1 MFSAH
6 NEVISNPCRWHAF
19 LHESG
24 HFLARF
30 CMSAKSQKV
39 AAVMPTDCAGQRRRR
54 LIAPWFG
61 TDGSTICSVLYDR
74 H

>member
-1 MFSAH
+1 MLMFSPR
-6 NEVISNPCRWHAF
+6 NEVISNPCRWHTF

-30 CMSAKSQKV
+30 CMSAKRQKV
-39 AAVMPTDCAGQRRRR
+39 AAMMPTDCAGQRRRR

-61 TDGSTICSVLYDR
+61 TDGSTYLNRVI
-74 H
+74 